1 MGQPCEVLRFLEWRI
16 DNNDA
21 ATLRWRHI
29 GAQRH
34 PAIDRDRLDA
44 AIALEI
50 VCEQSVGLGLELA
63 GDETILWTQKHA
75 SERGRARIDG
85 EHIFAFRRCAL
96 DPLIPTWVTPTFVIA
111 LATSAGSGGVDTGSP
126 RPASEGRNHGE
137 RLVARARHSAPL
149 PRDRYRAPDGGLVRV
164 RHRHDVCGVP
174 APHRSRARAGAGAD
188 PLAGLLPI
196 RRAACRRPAGRAGPA
211 REPP

>member
-63 GDETILWTQKHA
+63 GDETILWTQKRA
-75 SERGRARIDG
+75 RERGRARIDG

-96 DPLIPTWVTPTFVIA
+96 DPLIPSWSIATWSIPTWSIPTWGVPIWGMPIWGIHIWVIA
-111 LATSAGSGGVDTGSP
+111 LGP
-126 RPASEGRNHGE
+126 RT
-137 RLVARARHSAPL
+137 
-149 PRDRYRAPDGGLVRV
+149 
-164 RHRHDVCGVP
+164 CG
-174 APHRSRARAGAGAD
+174 
-188 PLAGLLPI
+188 
-196 RRAACRRPAGRAGPA
+196 
-211 REPP
+211 